1 MALTTISFLAGS
13 HISGSMV
20 HHRLPTCPVCQRE
33 DTVVVHED
41 LGADGHFCMCAGPD
55 GCGSTFVLN
64 PDGSLSD
71 IF

>member
-1 MALTTISFLAGS
+1 
-13 HISGSMV
+13 MV
-20 HHRLPTCPVCQRE
+20 HHPLPACPVCQRE
-33 DTVVVHED
+33 NTVVIHED

-64 PDGSLSD
+64 PDGSLTD